1 VQYVRRATSSAAA
14 VVVAALA
21 LGVAAAAETRQR
33 GVAWVA
39 GRDEVTAADFAPL
52 LRNHVDWIAQTPFG
66 WQEAVD
72 SPEVRM
78 ATSGKVW
85 WGESDAGLAATA
97 RLARE
102 RGIKTLLKPHLWLRQ
117 PQPGQWLDAVA
128 MRSEADWHLW
138 FADYRA
144 FLLHYAR
151 LAEREGMEALA
162 VGTELH
168 QAAVG
173 READWRRL
181 ISEVRQVYRG
191 RLTYCA
197 NWHREYEEVR
207 FWDALDFIG
216 VQAYFPVSA
225 GPKPTVEEL
234 VEGWRAHLPAI
245 ERLARQW
252 GKPVVFTEIGY
263 KSTPDGTVRPWEWPQ
278 RGASPPA
285 DPETQARAYE
295 AFFRTFWHRPWFAGA
310 YFWKWYPKARGDEAR
325 LAADFSPQGKPAE
338 EVMARWFGAAAGTA
352 ASPQR

>member
-1 VQYVRRATSSAAA
+1 MRVRRA
-14 VVVAALA
+14 VLVLAALA
-21 LGVAAAAETRQR
+21 LAAVPGARAEEARQR

-39 GRDEVTAADFAPL
+39 GRDAIGAEDLAPL

-66 WQEAVD
+66 WQETVET
-72 SPEVRM
+72 PEIRM
-78 ATSGKVW
+78 ATSGHVW

-102 RGIKTLLKPHLWLRQ
+102 RGVKTLLKPHLWLRQ
-117 PQPGQWLDAVA
+117 PRPGQWLDAVA
-128 MRSEADWHLW
+128 MRSEADWQRW
-138 FADYRA
+138 FGDYRA

-168 QAAVG
+168 QAAAG

-181 ISEVRQVYRG
+181 IAEVRQVYGG

-216 VQAYFPVSA
+216 VQAYFPLSA
-225 GPKPTVEEL
+225 GPQPTLEEL
-234 VEGWRAHLPAI
+234 LRGWQEHLPAL
-245 ERLARQW
+245 ERLARRA
-252 GKPVVFTEIGY
+252 GKPIVFTEIGY
-263 KSTPDGTVRPWEWPQ
+263 KSTPDSTVRPWEWPQ
-278 RGASPPA
+278 RGATPPVDA
-285 DPETQARAYE
+285 ETQARAYE
-295 AFFRTFWHRPWFAGA
+295 AFFRTFWHRPWFAGV

-338 EVMARWFGAAAGTA
+338 QVLARWFAAPRAAAA
-352 ASPQR
+352 ASSER